1 MGEFGSFVGRRDCGG
16 KDNFFPS
23 FNGRTG
29 IVKCDKR
36 NRLQAWRPH
45 VSLFNAGNV
54 LSAKTIQERVP
65 NRTEPLVCS
74 YSILIRFCTL
84 KKIFNNQVHGGMLL
98 MEQNIHKKNRLDEGV
113 FKTFHAGETP
123 AFEQFPKETME
134 HVINALNLYS
144 NTGYLINQKVR
155 DRKIGTE
162 NFRQKSTST
171 KTRLVGKFISC
182 A

>member
-1 MGEFGSFVGRRDCGG
+1 
-16 KDNFFPS
+16 
-23 FNGRTG
+23 
-29 IVKCDKR
+29 
-36 NRLQAWRPH
+36 
-45 VSLFNAGNV
+45 
-54 LSAKTIQERVP
+54 
-65 NRTEPLVCS
+65 
-74 YSILIRFCTL
+74 
-84 KKIFNNQVHGGMLL
+84 

-113 FKTFHAGETP
+113 FKTFHAAETP